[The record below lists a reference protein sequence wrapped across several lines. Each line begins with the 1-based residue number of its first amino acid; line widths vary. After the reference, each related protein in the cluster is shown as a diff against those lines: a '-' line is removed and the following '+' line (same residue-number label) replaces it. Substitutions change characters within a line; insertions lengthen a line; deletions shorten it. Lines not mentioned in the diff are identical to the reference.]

1 MIFQCLFVDY
11 LCETFVFIQNCV
23 RYDLINDASHFM
35 CIYIDNNKNLFDKV
49 DVEHNKKYLTFG
61 SQMYMII
68 LRINLT
74 KIRNLLTVVT

>member
-1 MIFQCLFVDY
+1 MIFQCLFADH

-49 DVEHNKKYLTFG
+49 DVEHNK
-61 SQMYMII
+61 
-68 LRINLT
+68 NLSNFW
-74 KIRNLLTVVT
+74 KSNVYDHFEDKPN